1 MTTLVCGRKSD
12 TKNYEYTYR
21 NRHFFYFK
29 KAGACESGHNGSC
42 TMNRGT
48 SAGKNPWLMR
58 KRQQICRGDHQQEI
72 KEACQVLLCVRD
84 WFFIFIQIP

>member
-29 KAGACESGHNGSC
+29 KAAPAKAAI
-42 TMNRGT
+42 T
-48 SAGKNPWLMR
+48 
-58 KRQQICRGDHQQEI
+58 
-72 KEACQVLLCVRD
+72 EAAL
-84 WFFIFIQIP
+84 